1 MYLSFKRPIKLKKYF
16 LHCTLK
22 ILLVKEENKYVSST
36 SLKTPSK
43 SNPKDCSDSRI
54 RIYIPGFI
62 LSHWSIFPS
71 AHVIA
76 GFQPQ
81 AAI

>member
-22 ILLVKEENKYVSST
+22 NLLVKEENNYVSSA
-36 SLKTPSK
+36 SLKTLTI
-43 SNPKDCSDSRI
+43 SNSKDCSDSRI
-54 RIYIPGFI
+54 RIYVPGFI

-71 AHVIA
+71 VHVIA
-76 GFQPQ
+76 GFGNNF
-81 AAI
+81 